1 MDNQNYQDL
10 NFQTMMKLRNGTVDI
25 MGSRPGQ
32 STPLFVDEKNQDSY
46 NKEAIRNVH
55 SQSRLNIEYFSQKN
69 IDALQDYIRGEVYR
83 KSNGEYTIG
92 RQSDVEL
99 KIIMR
104 SIYLQNSKNLATDVA
119 GQIRELNRLVANEAV
134 PSIIVNIEQYLG
146 YKQKISTL
154 PVPLARPQYLSSAG
168 TKASRIDN
176 IGF

>member
-1 MDNQNYQDL
+1 
-10 NFQTMMKLRNGTVDI
+10 MK
-25 MGSRPGQ
+25 S
-32 STPLFVDEKNQDSY
+32 
-46 NKEAIRNVH
+46 
-55 SQSRLNIEYFSQKN
+55 
-69 IDALQDYIRGEVYR
+69 YR

-146 YKQKISTL
+146 YKQK
-154 PVPLARPQYLSSAG
+154 
-168 TKASRIDN
+168 N
-176 IGF
+176 

>member
-1 MDNQNYQDL
+1 
-10 NFQTMMKLRNGTVDI
+10 
-25 MGSRPGQ
+25 
-32 STPLFVDEKNQDSY
+32 
-46 NKEAIRNVH
+46 
-55 SQSRLNIEYFSQKN
+55 
-69 IDALQDYIRGEVYR
+69 
-83 KSNGEYTIG
+83 
-92 RQSDVEL
+92 
-99 KIIMR
+99 MR

-176 IGF
+176 FGF